1 MAGSTPASPTHKLT
15 ATQAAAP
22 TAIASEGWRR
32 GSEPAAG
39 ESAWRR
45 ALRNPRVSISAV
57 ILLLIAAVSFGA
69 PVLAPYSPTTLTDMP
84 LLPPSSQYLLG
95 TDDFGRDALSRLLY
109 AGQISLGVS
118 IASVLIATVIGV
130 WLGLLAGYYRGWGET
145 IIMRAMDLLLSFPTI
160 VLAIAIVSA
169 LGISLQNVIIVIAI
183 VYIPRFVRVVFGATL
198 AVRQSEYVQSARVI
212 GAGDGRILRTAIL
225 PNVAAPILVQTSLS
239 LGFAILVETGL
250 SFLGLGAQP
259 PTPSWGNMVS
269 AARNVMELNPWLLI
283 APSAAIGIT
292 ILALNTLG
300 DGLRDALD
308 PRLRS

>member
-1 MAGSTPASPTHKLT
+1 MTMATSTSPSLSALQSQDRLADLRTAKTEASRWGDL
-15 ATQAAAP
+15 
-22 TAIASEGWRR
+22 R
-32 GSEPAAG
+32 G
-39 ESAWRR
+39 
-45 ALRNPRVSISAV
+45 PR
-57 ILLLIAAVSFGA
+57 ILLPAVVLAIIAVVSFGA
-69 PVLAPYSPTTLTDMP
+69 PLLAPYSPTDLVDMP
-84 LLPPSSQYLLG
+84 LLPPSPQYWLG
-95 TDDFGRDALSRLLY
+95 TDDFGRDAFSRLLY
-109 AGQISLGVS
+109 GGQISLGVS
-118 IASVLIATVIGV
+118 SASVLIATVIGV
-130 WLGLLAGYYRGWGET
+130 WLGLVAGYYRGWPENA
-145 IIMRAMDLLLSFPTI
+145 IMRTMDLLLSFPTI

-169 LGISLQNVIIVIAI
+169 LGISLRNVIIVIAI

-198 AVRQSEYVQSARVI
+198 SVRESEYVQSARVV

-239 LGFAILVETGL
+239 LGFAILIETGL

-308 PRLRS
+308 PRLRN

>member
-1 MAGSTPASPTHKLT
+1 MSNSS
-15 ATQAAAP
+15 AAP
-22 TAIASEGWRR
+22 PPLDVPATPSRVQMPALAEGQRAANWGRQLRSPRIVVPAVVLLVIA
-32 GSEPAAG
+32 
-39 ESAWRR
+39 
-45 ALRNPRVSISAV
+45 V
-57 ILLLIAAVSFGA
+57 VSFAA
-69 PVLAPYSPTTLTDMP
+69 PLLAPYSPSDLADMP
-84 LLPPSSQYLLG
+84 LLPPSRQYWLG
-95 TDDFGRDALSRLLY
+95 TDDFGRDAFSRLLY
-109 AGQISLGVS
+109 GGQISLGVS
-118 IASVLIATVIGV
+118 SASVLIATVIGV
-130 WLGLLAGYYRGWGET
+130 WLGLVAGYYRGWAENL
-145 IIMRAMDLLLSFPTI
+145 IMRTMDLLLSFPTI

-183 VYIPRFVRVVFGATL
+183 VYVPRFVRVVFGATL
-198 AVRQSEYVQSARVI
+198 AVRESEYVQSARVI

-239 LGFAILVETGL
+239 LGFAILIETGL

-308 PRLRS
+308 PRLRNR